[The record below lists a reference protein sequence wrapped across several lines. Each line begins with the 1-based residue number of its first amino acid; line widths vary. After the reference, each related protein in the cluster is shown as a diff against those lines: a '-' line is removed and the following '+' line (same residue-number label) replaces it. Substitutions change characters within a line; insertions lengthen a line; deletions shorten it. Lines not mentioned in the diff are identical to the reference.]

1 MRLLPYDMDIISP
14 KKPTFVFMKN
24 VLELSWYATLPLV
37 FCKREDKTCSNPL
50 GFGSGFFLL
59 YRGQYVFVTADHNT
73 HSEDFEKGERTS
85 AENTVCIMTGQ
96 SDYETLS
103 TALIP
108 ITGFYNFTSFD
119 LKDPNFSDFPD
130 LVDISFKV
138 FEENSIPMKILSP
151 RLEVEGEILVEESE
165 NILIPMEDPIPLSEG
180 DFCLVTGSVQNRI
193 VSGIQIQG
201 GAAIHIDLKLS
212 ELDRDGYYVMSY
224 PKPVK
229 REEEW
234 AGLSGA
240 PVFNHKGCCIG
251 MIIRVTEDYDTVTVV
266 PIHKILKLID
276 AAMCIQKQSN
286 AHPI

>member
-1 MRLLPYDMDIISP
+1 M
-14 KKPTFVFMKN
+14 FF
-24 VLELSWYATLPLV
+24 
-37 FCKREDKTCSNPL
+37 KREDKTCSNPL

-59 YRGQYVFVTADHNT
+59 YRGRYVFVTADHNT

-85 AENTVCIMTGQ
+85 AENTVCIITGQ
-96 SDYETLS
+96 SDYEILS

-119 LKDPNFSDFPD
+119 LKDPNFPD

-151 RLEVEGEILVEESE
+151 RLEVEGEILVEEGE
-165 NILIPMEDPIPLSEG
+165 KFLILMEDPIPLSEG
-180 DFCLVTGSVQNRI
+180 DFCLVTGLVQNRI
-193 VSGIQIQG
+193 ASGIQLQRKEV
-201 GAAIHIDLKLS
+201 IHIDLQLK

-224 PKPVK
+224 PKPVN

-240 PVFNHKGCCIG
+240 PVFNHKGGCIG
-251 MIIRVTEDYDTVTVV
+251 MIIRVAEDYDTVTVV

-276 AAMCIQKQSN
+276 AAMCIEKQSN

>member
-24 VLELSWYATLPLV
+24 VLELSWHATLPLM
-37 FCKREDKTCSNPL
+37 FFKREDKTCSNPL

-85 AENTVCIMTGQ
+85 AENTVCIMTEQ
-96 SDYETLS
+96 VDYEKLS

-108 ITGFYNFTSFD
+108 ITGFCDFTSFD
-119 LKDPNFSDFPD
+119 LKDPNFSD

-138 FEENSIPMKILSP
+138 FEENSIPMKILSR
-151 RLEVEGEILVEESE
+151 RLEVEGEILVEEGE
-165 NILIPMEDPIPLSEG
+165 KILIPMEDPISLLKD
-180 DFCLVTGSVQNRI
+180 DFCLVTGLVQNKI
-193 VSGIQIQG
+193 VKTMWIQRK
-201 GAAIHIDLKLS
+201 AAIHVDLQLR

-240 PVFNHKGCCIG
+240 PVFNHKGRCIG
-251 MIIRVTEDYDTVTVV
+251 MIIRVTEDYDMVTVV
-266 PIHKILKLID
+266 PIDKILKLID
-276 AAMCIQKQSN
+276 AVMGIEKQSN
-286 AHPI
+286 THPI